1 MPSEPLP
8 SLQPPT
14 RTPNLAPEFIR
25 DCEAKLGLRFVPE
38 AIAGLGEG
46 ADTFSPEDVFHY
58 IYAIFHS
65 PKYRERYAE
74 FLRIDFPRVPLTTSV
89 PLFRQL
95 GALGGELVAWH
106 LLQHP
111 ELEGVAGLDT
121 EFPESGDNVVARG
134 YPKYVEPE
142 QRIHINK
149 EQYFEGVAPE
159 LWQHMVGGYQVLDK
173 WLKDRKGRALT
184 NDDVSHYRRVVRSLG
199 ETQRLMR
206 AIDEAIG
213 DFPLP

>member
-1 MPSEPLP
+1 MPAEPLP

-38 AIAGLGEG
+38 ASGEP
-46 ADTFSPEDVFHY
+46 DTFSPEDVFHY

-65 PKYRERYAE
+65 PLYRERYAE

-89 PLFRQL
+89 PLFRKL

-106 LLQHP
+106 LLRHP
-111 ELEGVAGLDT
+111 ELEGVSGLDT

-134 YPKYVEPE
+134 YPKYVEPD
-142 QRIHINK
+142 QRVYINK
-149 EQYFEGVAPE
+149 EQYFEGVASE

-184 NDDVSHYRRVVRSLG
+184 NDDVTHYQRVVRSLG